1 MSRFF
6 VEQDLVVHS
15 TMLLL
20 FMVLCQKKGM
30 FLRLQVAR
38 RNNSFII
45 RWVHCV
51 LRWCE
56 DFTNGF
62 PDEKISQMVS
72 QDDEKDFNNIYGR
85 ILCSFGQRRIH
96 LTGKGKTSAVLPVLQ
111 YSQVA
116 GSSFLTLTTSMGY
129 ELQHISAPY
138 QSRFLTNFKTP
149 THWCQASDE
158 NFRWSKLLVP
168 DSPGAWSIFMV

>member
-116 GSSFLTLTTSMGY
+116 GSSFLTLT
-129 ELQHISAPY
+129 
-138 QSRFLTNFKTP
+138 NFKTP

-168 DSPGAWSIFMV
+168 DSPGAWSIDLDSSSSQTK